1 MARDAQTTFRS
12 GDARLEAAALL
23 LAAFTALVAIA
34 RSDAAAPACAA
45 PQAAITRPAPAVMP
59 VAAPLS
65 TKEAEA
71 EAARQAILRD
81 MRLHD

>member
-1 MARDAQTTFRS
+1 MPRDAQTTIRP
-12 GDARLEAAALL
+12 GDARLETAALL
-23 LAAFTALVAIA
+23 LAGFTALVAIA

-45 PQAAITRPAPAVMP
+45 PPAAIARPAPAVMP
-59 VAAPLS
+59 VTAPLA

>member
-1 MARDAQTTFRS
+1 MPRDAQTTTRS
-12 GDARLEAAALL
+12 GDARLETAALL
-23 LAAFTALVAIA
+23 LAGFTALVAIA
-34 RSDAAAPACAA
+34 RSDPGPRACTGAPPVALA
-45 PQAAITRPAPAVMP
+45 RPMP
-59 VAAPLS
+59 EAAPLA

>member
-1 MARDAQTTFRS
+1 MPRDAQTTFRS

-34 RSDAAAPACAA
+34 RSDAAAPACAT
-45 PQAAITRPAPAVMP
+45 PPPAIARPAPAVML
-59 VAAPLS
+59 VTAPPS
-65 TKEAEA
+65 AQEAEA